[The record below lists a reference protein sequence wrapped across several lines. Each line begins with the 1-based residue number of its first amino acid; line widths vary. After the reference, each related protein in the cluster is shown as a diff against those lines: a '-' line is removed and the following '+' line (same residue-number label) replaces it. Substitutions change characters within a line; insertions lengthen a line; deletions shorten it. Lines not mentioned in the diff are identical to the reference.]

1 MNPAPSASLAPTAAS
16 AQAPAAAPVPP
27 APTVADINNWFD
39 ALFSPVTLGKEKNQ
53 YVEAITAFENLTGYY
68 IDTLVSGTPKYRDAL
83 MKNVR
88 IDYVGLT
95 AMLKRFQ
102 RDVFG
107 LKNFCAQTQ
116 ELVAKRLLD
125 AKLQEDIVEYVS
137 HLGLRVAAEEP
148 RKTRIAA
155 AFSLWMCV
163 FRPVTF
169 DSQELA
175 KNGFGNPESYE
186 LFCAALNYW
195 LASTFLNKFGNVF
208 LGELPDCDTRLE
220 RIRHD
225 FTYRR
230 VCLSTLETLYGSIFR
245 CRPEDKH

>member
-1 MNPAPSASLAPTAAS
+1 MNPATPIV
-16 AQAPAAAPVPP
+16 QATPAVPAGPPVP
-27 APTVADINNWFD
+27 TEADLNHWFD
-39 ALFSPVTLGKEKNQ
+39 ALFSPVSPGKEKEQ
-53 YVEAITAFENLTGYY
+53 HVEAITAFENLTGYY
-68 IDTLVSGTPKYRDAL
+68 IDTLVSRLPKYRDAL
-83 MKNVR
+83 LKNVR
-88 IDYVGLT
+88 IDYVSLT

-107 LKNFCAQTQ
+107 LKHFCEQTQ
-116 ELVAKRLLD
+116 GLVDKKLMD
-125 AKLQEDIVEYVS
+125 EKLQEDIIGYVGD
-137 HLGLRVAAEEP
+137 LGLRIAAEEP

-163 FRPVTF
+163 FRPVSF

-175 KNGFGNPESYE
+175 KNGFNNPESYE

-195 LASTFLNKFGNVF
+195 LASTFLKKFGDVF
-208 LGELPDCDTRLE
+208 LGELPDSDIRLE

-225 FTYRR
+225 FTYRQ

-245 CRPEDKH
+245 RRPEVQK